1 MFMDNGVDKMEKK
14 KDYTLLIIICV
25 ILLCI
30 VVLLF
35 LNKSD
40 EETIF
45 SEEPKYK
52 LVEDYSRF
60 FTVNSCVYK
69 YITYLNGNK
78 TNELLKILDE
88 EYIKNNNIDSNNV
101 YNFINKLNGNYTFKS
116 KKIYYEVNNEKVIK
130 YFVYGYLIEETIDG
144 LGIKKDYY
152 VIVNLDLENQLFS
165 ITPYDGSLFKEVK

>member
-1 MFMDNGVDKMEKK
+1 MERK

-35 LNKSD
+35 LNNDSNDNNILSK
-40 EETIF
+40 
-45 SEEPKYK
+45 EPEYK

-78 TNELLKILDE
+78 TDELIKILDE
-88 EYIKNNNIDSNNV
+88 EYVKNNNIKSDNV
-101 YNFINKLNGNYTFKS
+101 YNFVSKLNGNYSFKS
-116 KKIYYEVNNEKVIK
+116 KKIYYQVGTEKVVK
-130 YFVYGYLIEETIDG
+130 YYVYGYLIEETIDG
-144 LGIKKDYY
+144 IGSKQDYY
-152 VIVNLDLENQLFS
+152 LIVNLDLENQLFS
-165 ITPYDGSLFKEVK
+165 VSPYDGKMFKEVK

>member
-1 MFMDNGVDKMEKK
+1 MEKK

-30 VVLLF
+30 VILLF
-35 LNKSD
+35 LNNDSNDNNILSK
-40 EETIF
+40 
-45 SEEPKYK
+45 EPKYK

-78 TNELLKILDE
+78 TEDLLKILDK
-88 EYIKNNNIDSNNV
+88 EYIENNNIDSNNV
-101 YNFINKLNGNYTFKS
+101 YNFVNKLTGNYSFKT
-116 KKIYYEVNNEKVIK
+116 KKIYYQVGNEKVIK

-144 LGIKKDYY
+144 VGNKKDYY

-165 ITPYDGSLFKEVK
+165 VTPYDGEMFKEVK

>member
-1 MFMDNGVDKMEKK
+1 MEKK

-35 LNKSD
+35 LNNDSNNNN
-40 EETIF
+40 IL
-45 SEEPKYK
+45 SEGPKYK
-52 LVEDYSRF
+52 LVDDYSRF
-60 FTVNSCVYK
+60 FTVDSCVYK
-69 YITYLNGNK
+69 YVTYLNGNK
-78 TNELLKILDE
+78 TDELIKILDE

-101 YNFINKLNGNYTFKS
+101 YNYVNKLSGNYSFKS
-116 KKIYYEVNNEKVIK
+116 KKIYYQVGNEKVVK

-144 LGIKKDYY
+144 IGEKQDYY

-165 ITPYDGSLFKEVK
+165 IAPYDGEMFKEVK

>member
-1 MFMDNGVDKMEKK
+1 MKEK

-35 LNKSD
+35 LNNNDK
-40 EETIF
+40 EVIL
-45 SEEPKYK
+45 SEEPKYR

-69 YITYLNGNK
+69 YITYLSSNK
-78 TNELLKILDE
+78 IDDLLKVLDE
-88 EYIKNNNIDSNNV
+88 DYVNNNNINSDNV
-101 YNFINKLNGNYTFKS
+101 YNFVSKLNGNYSFKS
-116 KKIYYEVNNEKVIK
+116 KKIYYQVGNDNLVK

-144 LGIKKDYY
+144 IGSKQDYY
-152 VIVNLDLENQLFS
+152 LIVNLDLENQLFS
-165 ITPYDGSLFKEVK
+165 VSPYDGKMFKEVK

>member
-1 MFMDNGVDKMEKK
+1 MEKK

-35 LNKSD
+35 LNNDS
-40 EETIF
+40 TNSNILN
-45 SEEPKYK
+45 EEPKYK

-78 TNELLKILDE
+78 TDELLKILDE
-88 EYIKNNNIDSNNV
+88 EYIKNNNINSNNV

-144 LGIKKDYY
+144 LGSKKDYY